1 MSVSIEDILLMK
13 AQQDAQANDENGL
26 AIGALL
32 GGLGG
37 ANHARLTNA
46 DDQLKIRKADAM
58 AAAEGASRTRVGRAK
73 DAIRPGTRMA
83 TTALLG
89 TLLGG
94 ALGKGA
100 QEAFLRDAPSAEYLA
115 KMQMGTELT
124 FREKQELEGILAE
137 TYKSIIGA

>member
-1 MSVSIEDILLMK
+1 MK
-13 AQQDAQANDENGL
+13 AQQDAQTNDNENGL

-37 ANHARLTNA
+37 ANHALVTNA
-46 DDQLKIRKADAM
+46 DDQLKMKK
-58 AAAEGASRTRVGRAK
+58 AAAQGASQTRLGRAK

-100 QEAFLRDAPSAEYLA
+100 QEAFLRDSPSAEYLA

-124 FREKQELEGILAE
+124 FREKQELESILAE
-137 TYKSIIGA
+137 TYNSIIGA